1 MMKIVIKAIL
11 LEIILNA
18 ICIACVYYLWNW
30 IMPNIVLAKR
40 ITFLEAWGL
49 RTLVQF
55 CTWHRDYN
63 KK

>member
-11 LEIILNA
+11 LEIILNT
-18 ICIACVYYLWNW
+18 ICIAGVYYLWNC
-30 IMPNIVLAKR
+30 IMPSIILAKR

-55 CTWHRDYN
+55 CIWHINYN

>member
-1 MMKIVIKAIL
+1 MMKIVIKVIL
-11 LEIILNA
+11 LELILNA

-30 IMPNIVLAKR
+30 VMPNLILAKN

-55 CTWHRDYN
+55 CTWRRDYN

>member
-1 MMKIVIKAIL
+1 MIKTITKAIF

-30 IMPNIVLAKR
+30 IMPSIILAKR

-55 CTWHRDYN
+55 CVWRRDYN

>member
-1 MMKIVIKAIL
+1 MMKTIIKAIL

>member
-1 MMKIVIKAIL
+1 MTKVIIKAIL
-11 LEIILNA
+11 LEIILNI
-18 ICIACVYYLWNW
+18 ICITCVYYLWNW
-30 IMPNIVLAKR
+30 IMPSIILAKR

-55 CTWHRDYN
+55 CVWSRNFD